1 MLSAPT
7 GKSVDEDT
15 PAGVTQRVLPCN
27 FTGLTPP
34 WHVPVTA
41 AGHSRRMDAPA
52 LPRRT
57 RSTLLW
63 LLPLLLTSTDA
74 LAWGLYTHVY
84 FAQLLLWAIP
94 LADPA
99 LRRLARRHPQLVMAG
114 ACLPDVALTARSA
127 GAEALTGSHRWPQLH
142 ALMDAARS
150 DAEHAAVLGYASH
163 LMADIIAHN
172 HFVPAHERL
181 WFESDITTHVAVE
194 WAMDRHVADHLFSRP
209 AHLLGDTGSTLTPLM
224 SRAFQCPPERVGQA
238 LSTLTRGE
246 SWLRSSHLHAG
257 LYHAARLLDRR
268 VQRRFNLYLSHT
280 GRRLGQLGRLLEGEL
295 PGWTAEVEPLAAR
308 ARLDETPN
316 HILRACLPLPEDLF
330 LRV

>member
-1 MLSAPT
+1 MLSAPAIN
-7 GKSVDEDT
+7 SVGGRTVGCPGDF
-15 PAGVTQRVLPCN
+15 TQ
-27 FTGLTPP
+27 LTPR
-34 WHVPVTA
+34 WHAPVTTT
-41 AGHSRRMDAPA
+41 GHSRTMDAST
-52 LPRRT
+52 LPRRAPNP
-57 RSTLLW
+57 LLW

-127 GAEALTGSHRWPQLH
+127 GADALAGSHRWPQLH
-142 ALMDAARS
+142 ALMDAARG
-150 DAEHAAVLGYASH
+150 DAEQAAVLGYASH

-181 WFESDITTHVAVE
+181 WFESDIATHIAVE
-194 WAMDRHVADHLFSRP
+194 WAMDRHVAGHLFSRP
-209 AHLLGDTGSTLTPLM
+209 ADLLETERGTLIPLM
-224 SRAFQCPPERVGQA
+224 ERAFHCPAERVGQA
-238 LSTLTRGE
+238 LATLTRGE

-257 LYHAARLLDRR
+257 LYHAARLVDRR
-268 VQRRFNLYLSHT
+268 VQRRFNLYLGHT

-308 ARLDETPN
+308 ARLGETPN
-316 HILRACLPLPEDLF
+316 RILRACLPLPEDLF
-330 LRV
+330 LRT

>member
-1 MLSAPT
+1 MMQSAW
-7 GKSVDEDT
+7 
-15 PAGVTQRVLPCN
+15 
-27 FTGLTPP
+27 FTGLTRP
-34 WHVPVTA
+34 WHAPVTA
-41 AGHSRRMDAPA
+41 RRQSRPMEAHASSRRLPAP
-52 LPRRT
+52 
-57 RSTLLW
+57 LLC

-99 LRRLARRHPQLVMAG
+99 LRRLARRHPQGVMAG

-127 GAEALTGSHRWPQLH
+127 GAEALTSSHRWPQLH

-194 WAMDRHVADHLFSRP
+194 WAMDRHVAGHLFSRP
-209 AHLLGDTGSTLTPLM
+209 ADLLEAERDTLIPLM
-224 SRAFQCPPERVGQA
+224 ARAFQSPPENVGQA
-238 LSTLTRGE
+238 LATLTRGE
-246 SWLRSSHLHAG
+246 SWLRSSHVHAG
-257 LYHAARLLDRR
+257 LYHAARLVDRR
-268 VQRRFNLYLSHT
+268 VQRRFNLYLNHT

-308 ARLDETPN
+308 ARLGGTPN
-316 HILRACLPLPEDLF
+316 RILRACLPLPEDLF
-330 LRV
+330 LRA